1 MDEQG
6 VASPTL
12 NRDTG
17 FSRLMKR
24 DTGILTQNAPTIPW
38 IMTNS
43 VFWQPLKYPI
53 IQNIMDTSRQSMA

>member
-43 VFWQPLKYPI
+43 VSG
-53 IQNIMDTSRQSMA
+53 SR